1 MPSIFKTLYNG
12 RKSLAKLVKAKVT
25 GRRIP
30 VRVCLLVT
38 KYCNLTCFF
47 CYAED
52 ILNSKAVQ
60 EYSLDNIKNI
70 VDQLYKAECRQITIV
85 GGEPLIRDDI
95 GEIIDYI
102 HDKGIFVEMT
112 TNGYF
117 VKKRIEALKKVD
129 HLCISLDGNKESND
143 KSRGE
148 GSFEKIIEGIK
159 CATENGIAVRVHA
172 TLSKITNNEES
183 LKFLVEFCKRMDV
196 KLNIS
201 EISLPG
207 IEQKD
212 AKYLLSKEESRNFYK
227 VYRGFKK
234 SGYPIAS
241 SYLAM
246 DYVERWPLGDETTLY
261 KKDLDKVSKG
271 SYFPCTFGRT
281 QAFVSADGNV
291 YPCTK
296 KWGDGKNIFEVGF
309 DKAWKYFDGLDCVA
323 CKELGCIEQSA
334 ITNLTFRTLFNTLKN
349 FALMR

>member
-1 MPSIFKTLYNG
+1 M
-12 RKSLAKLVKAKVT
+12 
-25 GRRIP
+25 
-30 VRVCLLVT
+30 
-38 KYCNLTCFF
+38 
-47 CYAED
+47 
-52 ILNSKAVQ
+52 
-60 EYSLDNIKNI
+60 
-70 VDQLYKAECRQITIV
+70 
-85 GGEPLIRDDI
+85 
-95 GEIIDYI
+95 
-102 HDKGIFVEMT
+102 
-112 TNGYF
+112 
-117 VKKRIEALKKVD
+117 
-129 HLCISLDGNKESND
+129 
-143 KSRGE
+143 
-148 GSFEKIIEGIK
+148 
-159 CATENGIAVRVHA
+159 
-172 TLSKITNNEES
+172 
-183 LKFLVEFCKRMDV
+183 
-196 KLNIS
+196 
-201 EISLPG
+201 
-207 IEQKD
+207 
-212 AKYLLSKEESRNFYK
+212 EESRNCYK